1 MKKALII
8 IGGVVILGII
18 AVIVTTLK
26 SNKMVCKSDEGDIT
40 IMYTSKGITGYAA
53 NGISYDLDGQQDY
66 AEQVGIDTYLDEFA
80 TWFSNNTTGS
90 CSR

>member
-1 MKKALII
+1 MKKILMI
-8 IGGVVILGII
+8 IGGLVILGII
-18 AVIVTTLK
+18 VFIIVSLT
-26 SNKMVCKSDEGDIT
+26 SDKMVCKSDEGDIT
-40 IMYTSKGITGYAA
+40 IMYTNKGITGYTA

-66 AEQVGIDTYLDEFA
+66 AEQVGIDAYLDEFA